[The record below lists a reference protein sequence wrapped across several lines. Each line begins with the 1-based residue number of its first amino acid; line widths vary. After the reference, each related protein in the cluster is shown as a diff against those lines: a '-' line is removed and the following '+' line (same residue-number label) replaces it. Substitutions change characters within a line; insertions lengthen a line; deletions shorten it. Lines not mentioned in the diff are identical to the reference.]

1 MNRRSSGLIFVAI
14 CVAALALR
22 LLLPAGWMPVATGNG
37 GVAITLCS
45 GAVLPADPRPL
56 APGDDQL
63 CAFGLALGP
72 LLATA
77 ALLLLPL
84 AVPFLPVPAVP
95 PVRQMARHHRA
106 RPPGQGPPFA

>member
-45 GAVLPADPRPL
+45 GAVLPADPGPL

-63 CAFGLALGP
+63 CAVGLAL
-72 LLATA
+72 
-77 ALLLLPL
+77 
-84 AVPFLPVPAVP
+84 PFLPVPAVP

>member
-1 MNRRSSGLIFVAI
+1 MNRRSSGLIFAGI
-14 CVAALALR
+14 FVAALALR

-37 GVAITLCS
+37 GMAITLCS
-45 GAVLPADPRPL
+45 GAVLPADPGTP
-56 APGDDQL
+56 APADDQP

-77 ALLLLPL
+77 ALLLLPM
-84 AVPFLPVPAVP
+84 AVPLLPVPASP

>member
-37 GVAITLCS
+37 GMAITLCS
-45 GAVLPADPRPL
+45 GAVLPTDPGPP
-56 APGDDQL
+56 APGDDQR
-63 CAFGLALGP
+63 CGFGL
-72 LLATA
+72 
-77 ALLLLPL
+77 
-84 AVPFLPVPAVP
+84 
-95 PVRQMARHHRA
+95 RQMARHHRA

>member
-45 GAVLPADPRPL
+45 GAVLPADPGPL

-77 ALLLLPL
+77 